1 MNHLTVDTIIVGAGP
16 AGLTVAADLLA
27 AGQQVALIDDNPQA
41 GGQIWRG
48 LSDATAQRAAAITSH
63 PQLHWL
69 PQSRVV
75 ATPSSHTLLVETP
88 TQALCITTTHI
99 IIATGAR
106 ERLLPCPGWTTPGVM
121 GIGGLQALAKGGM
134 TIAGKRIVLAGTGPL
149 IWPVAHYLATHGA
162 ILSAIIEQ
170 QPLTRLMQF
179 GASLLFSLQKMRQV
193 VTYGSAVWRTPIRL
207 ASTVTAVHATRDG
220 LAVSY
225 QNAHTTHTIACDLLG
240 MGYHLVPNL
249 ELAQLLGC
257 TTTPTGV
264 VTDDALR
271 TTQAHIFAI
280 GESRGIAGIDCAIAE
295 AHLAAAVIGH
305 GDTHTWQR
313 HVQRERRVAA
323 ALDRS
328 FPVTPPPMDD
338 DTIVCRCEDVTHAQ
352 LAPYHDWRSAK
363 LQTRCGMGACQGR
376 ICGGAVAALY
386 GWQADSVRPPIVN
399 ARVETLAQPVFPEKG

>member
-1 MNHLTVDTIIVGAGP
+1 MTHLTVDTIIVGAGP
-16 AGLTVAADLLA
+16 AGLTAAHDLLH

-48 LSDATAQRAAAITSH
+48 LGDARAQRAAAVTTH
-63 PQLHWL
+63 PRLHWL
-69 PQSRVV
+69 PHCRVV
-75 ATPSSHTLLVETP
+75 AAPTSHTLLVETP
-88 TQALCITTTHI
+88 TQALLISATHI

-106 ERLLPCPGWTTPGVM
+106 ERLLPFPGWTTPGVM

-134 TIAGKRIVLAGTGPL
+134 PIAGKRIVLAGTGPL
-149 IWPVAHYLATHGA
+149 IWPVAHYLASHGA

-170 QPLTRLMQF
+170 QPVSRLLRF
-179 GASLLFSLQKMRQV
+179 GLSLAFSLEKTRQV
-193 VTYGSAVWRTPIRL
+193 LTYFSAVWRTPMRF

-220 LAVSY
+220 LAVSVHT
-225 QNAHTTHTIACDLLG
+225 AHTTHTIACDLLG

-264 VTDDALR
+264 VTDAMLR
-271 TTQAHIFAI
+271 TTQDHIFAI

-295 AHLAAAVIGH
+295 AHLAAAVICA
-305 GDTHTWQR
+305 GDTRMWQR
-313 HVQRERRVAA
+313 RVQYERRFAT
-323 ALDRS
+323 ALAS
-328 FPVTPPPMDD
+328 AFPVTPPPVAD

-352 LAPYHDWRSAK
+352 LAPFHDWRSAK

-376 ICGGAVAALY
+376 ICGSAVASLY

-399 ARVETLAQPVFPEKG
+399 ARVDTLAQPVFPEKG

>member
-1 MNHLTVDTIIVGAGP
+1 MQYLTVDTIIVGAGP
-16 AGLTVAADLLA
+16 AGLTTAADLLA

-48 LSDATAQRAAAITSH
+48 LGDARAQHAAAITSH
-63 PQLHWL
+63 PRLHWL
-69 PQSRVV
+69 PQSRGV
-75 ATPSSHTLLVETP
+75 AAPTPHTLLVETA
-88 TQALCITTTHI
+88 TQALLITTTHI

-134 TIAGKRIVLAGTGPL
+134 PIAGKRIVLAGTGPL

-170 QPLTRLMQF
+170 QPVTRLMRF
-179 GASLLFSLQKMRQV
+179 GTALLCSLEKTRQV
-193 VTYGSAVWRTPIRL
+193 LTYCSAVWRTPIRL

-220 LAVSY
+220 LAVSV
-225 QNAHTTHTIACDLLG
+225 QTAHTTHTITCDLLG

-257 TTTPTGV
+257 TTTPSGV
-264 VTDDALR
+264 VTDNVLR
-271 TTQAHIFAI
+271 TTQPHIFAI

-295 AHLAAAVIGH
+295 AHLAAAIICSGA
-305 GDTHTWQR
+305 THTWQR
-313 HVQRERRVAA
+313 RVQRERRVAA
-323 ALDRS
+323 LLDRS
-328 FPVTPPPMDD
+328 FPVTPPPVDD
-338 DTIVCRCEDVTHAQ
+338 DTIICRCEDVTHAQ
-352 LAPYHDWRSAK
+352 LAPFHDWRSAK
-363 LQTRCGMGACQGR
+363 LQTRCGMGACQAR
-376 ICGGAVAALY
+376 ICGSAVATLY